1 MLTHDLKQGTPEW
14 HAYRAD
20 HDNAS
25 DAPAMLGCSPYKTRD
40 QLIAELATGIVPEVD
55 AATQR
60 LYDSG
65 HRAEALARPL
75 AEEIIGKDLYPCT
88 GSLEGSRLSASFD
101 GLTMLE
107 DVAFEHKRLNQRLRA
122 ALSVPGCTGA
132 DLPLEY
138 QVQMEQQCAVS
149 RCEKVLFMASDWDG
163 QDQLIEEMHCW
174 YTPNPALRAQI
185 MAGWAQLHK
194 DVAAYVPPDAKPA
207 PVVAAPMETLPAVSV
222 RVDGQLAIVS
232 NLPAFGAALRNFID
246 RIPAKPS
253 TDQEFAD
260 TEAACKALKQ
270 TEDALEAAESNAL
283 AQLADVDTMRRF
295 VADYRA
301 LARTTRLQREKLV
314 AQRKEEIR
322 GEIVAGGVAALSE
335 HIAALNTRLGKS
347 YMPTVPADFAGVIKG
362 KRTVDS
368 LRSAVNDELARAK
381 IAANEIAD
389 RIQVNLNTLL
399 EHASK
404 HAFLFHDTPTIVL
417 KAADDLTTLVK
428 ARIAEHEAAK
438 AAQLEA
444 ERERIRAEEHAKA
457 QREAREAE
465 AQRERERQ
473 EEQRQQALE
482 AEREAQAGIA
492 AAREDEAL
500 PAPLLDDLSN
510 LAKDLKNDIV
520 SEIDAAQAISAAQ
533 RTAAAAPMVAPPRPA
548 AIAPTTPPSLKL
560 GQIAERLGFALSA
573 DFLRGLGFAP
583 AAKVGAHGVYHE
595 ADFPHMLAALVRHI
609 ESVQAKAAA

>member
-1 MLTHDLKQGTPEW
+1 MITHELIQGTPEW
-14 HAYRAD
+14 LAYRAS

-25 DAPAMLGCSPYKTRD
+25 DAPAMMSESSYKTRE
-40 QLIAELATGIVPEVD
+40 QLIAEVATGIVPEVN

-60 LYDSG
+60 LFDSG
-65 HRAEALARPL
+65 HRFEALARPL
-75 AEEIIGKDLYPCT
+75 AEAIIGQDLYPCT
-88 GSLEGSRLSASFD
+88 GSLEGSRMSASFD
-101 GLTMLE
+101 GLTMAE

-132 DLPLEY
+132 DLPMEY
-138 QVQMEQQCAVS
+138 QIQLEQQCAVS
-149 RCEKVLFMASDWDG
+149 GCEKVLFMATSWADD
-163 QDQLIEEMHCW
+163 DILLEDLHCW
-174 YTPNPALRAQI
+174 YFPNLELRARI
-185 MAGWAQLHK
+185 VAGWDQFHK
-194 DVAAYVPPDAKPA
+194 DVAAYVAPEPKPA

-246 RIPAKPS
+246 RIPVKPS

-322 GEIVAGGVAALSE
+322 GEIVAGGVSAFRE
-335 HIAALNTRLGKS
+335 HIASLNTRLGKP
-347 YMPTVPADFAGVIKG
+347 YMPTVPTDFAAAIKG

-389 RIQVNLNTLL
+389 RIQLNLGTLRDL
-399 EHASK
+399 ASA
-404 HAFLFHDTPTIVL
+404 HAFLFSDTPTIVL
-417 KAADDLTTLVK
+417 KAPDDLTTLVK
-428 ARIAEHEAAK
+428 ARIAEHDAAK
-438 AAQLEA
+438 AAELEA
-444 ERERIRAEEHAKA
+444 ERERIRKEEADRA
-457 QREAREAE
+457 DREAREK
-465 AQRERERQ
+465 
-473 EEQRQQALE
+473 LE
-482 AEREAQAGIA
+482 AE
-492 AAREDEAL
+492 AR
-500 PAPLLDDLSN
+500 
-510 LAKDLKNDIV
+510 
-520 SEIDAAQAISAAQ
+520 AAQADIAQAAKTETLHPAVAADLGGLVREQHAEAVAGLDAQQVIGTAQ
-533 RTAAAAPMVAPPRPA
+533 RAAAAGPAVAPLRLAAA
-548 AIAPTTPPSLKL
+548 AIAPTTPPTLKL
-560 GQIAERLGFALSA
+560 GQITERLGFALSA
-573 DFLRGLGFAP
+573 DFLRCLGFEP

-595 ADFPHMLAALVRHI
+595 AQFPHMLAALVRHI

>member
-1 MLTHDLKQGTPEW
+1 MQVHNLVQGSPEW
-14 HAYRAD
+14 HAYRRN
-20 HDNAS
+20 HFNAS

-40 QLIAELATGIVPEVD
+40 QLIAELATGIAPEVD
-55 AATQR
+55 EATQR
-60 LYDSG
+60 IFDDG
-65 HRAEALARPL
+65 HRFEALARPL
-75 AEEIIGKDLYPCT
+75 AEKIIGEELAPLV
-88 GSLEGSRLSASFD
+88 GSNGKYSASFD
-101 GLTMLE
+101 GITLML
-107 DVAFEHKRLNQRLRA
+107 DTAFEHKTLNSTLR
-122 ALSVPGCTGA
+122 SVMLDGCRGS
-132 DLPLEY
+132 DLPKMYRAQL
-138 QVQMEQQCAVS
+138 EQQCMVTGTDNI
-149 RCEKVLFMASDWDG
+149 LFMATKWDG
-163 QDQLIEEMHCW
+163 EDLVEERHCW
-174 YTPNPALRAQI
+174 YTTDPDLRDEI
-185 MAGWAQLHK
+185 IAGWEQVEK
-194 DVAAYVPPDAKPA
+194 DVAAYVAPEAKAA

-322 GEIVAGGVAALSE
+322 GEIVAGGVSAFRD
-335 HIAALNTRLGKS
+335 HIEALNTRLGKP

-389 RIQVNLNTLL
+389 RIQINLTTLREL
-399 EHASK
+399 ASS
-404 HAFLFHDTPTIVL
+404 HAFLFADRPTIVL
-417 KAADDLTTLVK
+417 KAPDDLTTLVK
-428 ARIAEHEAAK
+428 ARIAEHEAKEVAR
-438 AAQLEA
+438 LEA
-444 ERERIRAEEHAKA
+444 ERERIRAEEQAKA

-473 EEQRQQALE
+473 EALRQQELQKA
-482 AEREAQAGIA
+482 RDDQAAIA
-492 AAREDEAL
+492 AAAASQQL
-500 PAPLLDDLSN
+500 TAPVAEDLSA
-510 LAKDLKNDIV
+510 LVREKAQETV
-520 SEIDAAQAISAAQ
+520 AGIDAAQAISTAQ
-533 RTAAAAPMVAPPRPA
+533 RAAAAGPAVVPPLCPTLAPA
-548 AIAPTTPPSLKL
+548 TPPSLKL

-573 DFLRGLGFAP
+573 DFLRHLGFAP